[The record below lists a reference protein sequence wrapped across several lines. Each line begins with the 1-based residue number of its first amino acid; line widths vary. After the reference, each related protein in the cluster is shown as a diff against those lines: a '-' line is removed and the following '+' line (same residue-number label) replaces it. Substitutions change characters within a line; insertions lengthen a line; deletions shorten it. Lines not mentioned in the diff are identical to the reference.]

1 MILSSIFSSMNK
13 NSLRQIIVT
22 EMILADVEGGDR
34 VPPKKRSLF
43 EMMDDSYLA
52 ELEDGRLA
60 HSMKTVEDLFE
71 ADVKTAGLATGEPE
85 LSDEQEEELKNKV
98 GAESLDLALTIAGF
112 IGGSFGMLFAAPT
125 GGISLVVGAVPDI
138 INGIRKVNRGEYFD
152 GVLDFICAIPSV
164 GEGAAIIKGVHEA
177 EKIVKLIALAKNL
190 KRFGKAV
197 SFIRKMINKFVK
209 NDRKAGAQ
217 AAFDDIMSGDR
228 DRIKRAISAT
238 GSVTEPIPEP
248 VAMLG
253 GLEYLDSL
261 AQEEL
266 NSSKSS
272 GVAESKNASGLSLI
286 GMLYGD

>member
-1 MILSSIFSSMNK
+1 MNK